1 VANVFLGWPNRVGE
15 STLSGGSWLAALP
28 RANVADAR
36 ITKVARSSTDA
47 VSDTKI
53 IGDMGQARSIRAFAL
68 VNHNLSQSALVRF
81 RLGTTSGGAEVYDSG
96 WVNAW
101 QMSFDT
107 DLLEWEDAGWWE
119 GITDDEYLR
128 APFAVV
134 HVISEFKSARYWSI
148 EVDDTANVDTYVQIG
163 RVFVGGG
170 LLPAK
175 NFSFGS
181 LDGWEDPSSIVR
193 SESGAEYAVVL
204 PKLRVTRFRLDWLT
218 PAESEYVHEML
229 RRLGTTGEVL
239 YVPDATDADAQQRY
253 GFLGRLRELSAI
265 EYPYVSTRAIALE
278 IAEILS

>member
-1 VANVFLGWPNRVGE
+1 
-15 STLSGGSWLAALP
+15 
-28 RANVADAR
+28 
-36 ITKVARSSTDA
+36 
-47 VSDTKI
+47 
-53 IGDMGQARSIRAFAL
+53 
-68 VNHNLSQSALVRF
+68 
-81 RLGTTSGGAEVYDSG
+81 
-96 WVNAW
+96 
-101 QMSFDT
+101 
-107 DLLEWEDAGWWE
+107 
-119 GITDDEYLR
+119 
-128 APFAVV
+128 V

-148 EVDDTANVDTYVQIG
+148 EVDDTTNADTYVQIG

-175 NFSFGS
+175 NIFLRARWTAGRT
-181 LDGWEDPSSIVR
+181 PSSIVR

-239 YVPDATDADAQQRY
+239 YVPDANDADAQQRY